1 MTTQNLTDPDE
12 ITALMTGTATPSTA
26 DVSAGEPDEKPAIQI
41 GGEAET
47 IRALTTALGHGALP
61 DVYVSGGQLVHLS
74 RVSGKAA
81 SAAEHAHQ
89 VDAGALPVQADPIT
103 SPSLA
108 WLLAHHAFVYRNKF
122 NKATEQWEDVE
133 ASPTKAALSAVLSS
147 RYWPDVRP
155 LVGVVT
161 SPVLRPDGTL
171 LQTAGYDT
179 TTGLYYAPTVTM
191 PTIPAQPSTQEVS
204 EALEFIT
211 SKLLRDFPFVADA
224 DKANHIGLM
233 IAPILRPF
241 LNGCLTPFGLI
252 SATTQSSGKTLLAEI
267 PGHIYGLKHLVW
279 RTSDEN
285 ELQKSITS
293 ALHST
298 AAVMLWDNIAEGT
311 EVSSALLAKLIT
323 GPKWDD
329 RNLGSNSAGF
339 ETTNDRLWL
348 ATGNNIRL
356 GGDMATR
363 TALVRLDPNDP
374 HPDQRDQTGFGIPHL
389 DQWLKKPANRV
400 TVLRHLL
407 ILVMD
412 WINAGAPR
420 SGHTMRQF
428 TTWAGAA
435 GGFLAHHGID
445 GFLDNVAEMREAD
458 DGNTT
463 WTAFLARWHELHGD
477 TPLRAKVLCH
487 SAEPT
492 ETSGKLVDRWDG
504 TFLTDER
511 DRIPNSKSLGK
522 LLTGHI
528 GRWHGHY
535 VLRSEFDKSA
545 NMNVF
550 WVEINP
556 ESDQAD
562 HDQTPAAAD
571 QTALI

>member
-1 MTTQNLTDPDE
+1 MS
-12 ITALMTGTATPSTA
+12 ITADTN
-26 DVSAGEPDEKPAIQI
+26 PDSDTDSGDQAVPTDRPAIQI

-47 IRALTTALGHGALP
+47 IRVLTAALGQGALP
-61 DVYVSGGQLVHLS
+61 DVYVCGGQLVHLS

-103 SPSLA
+103 APSLT
-108 WLLAHHAFVYRNKF
+108 WLLAHHTFVYRRKKNKD
-122 NKATEQWEDVE
+122 TEQWEEVE

-179 TTGLYYAPTVTM
+179 ATGLYYAPTVAM
-191 PTIPAQPSTQEVS
+191 PPIPAQPSQAEVS
-204 EALEFIT
+204 DALEFVT
-211 SKLLRDFPFVADA
+211 NTLLRDFPFVAPA
-224 DKANHIGLM
+224 DKANHIGLL
-233 IAPILRPF
+233 IAPILRPY
-241 LNGCLTPFGLI
+241 LGCLTPFGLI

-267 PGHIYGLKHLVW
+267 PGYIYGLKHLVW
-279 RTSDEN
+279 RRNDED

-298 AAVMLWDNIAEGT
+298 AAVMLWDNLAEGT
-311 EVSSALLAKLIT
+311 EVSSAVLAKLLT

-339 ETTNDRLWL
+339 EATNDRLWL

-389 DQWLKKPANRV
+389 DQWLKRPANRV

-445 GFLDNVAEMREAD
+445 GFLDNLDEMREAD
-458 DGNTT
+458 DENTT

-477 TPLRAKVLCH
+477 TPLRARVLCH
-487 SAEPT
+487 SAEPHMV
-492 ETSGKLVDRWDG
+492 GDQLVDRWDG
-504 TFLTDER
+504 TFLTDDR
-511 DRIPNSKSLGK
+511 DRIPSSKSLGK

-528 GRWHGHY
+528 GRWHGPH
-535 VLRSEFDKSA
+535 VLRSKHDKSA
-545 NMNVF
+545 NSLVF
-550 WVEINP
+550 WVETNP
-556 ESDQAD
+556 EPDQAD
-562 HDQTPAAAD
+562 HDQTPADDD
-571 QTALI
+571 QGTLI

>member
-1 MTTQNLTDPDE
+1 MTTPNLTDADE
-12 ITALMTGTATPSTA
+12 ITALMNNTSTT
-26 DVSAGEPDEKPAIQI
+26 DVSAGQPAEKPAIQI

-47 IRALTTALGHGALP
+47 IRALTSALGNGALP
-61 DVYVSGGQLVHLS
+61 DVYVCGGQLVHLS

-89 VDAGALPVQADPIT
+89 IDAGALPVQADPIT

-108 WLLAHHAFVYRNKF
+108 WLLAHHAFVFRRKKNKD
-122 NKATEQWEDVE
+122 TEQWEEVE

-179 TTGLYYAPTVTM
+179 GTGLYYAPTVAM
-191 PTIPAQPSTQEVS
+191 PAIPAQPSKEEVS
-204 EALEFIT
+204 EALEFVT
-211 SKLLRDFPFVADA
+211 STLLRDFPFVAPA

-233 IAPILRPF
+233 IAPILRPY
-241 LNGCLTPFGLI
+241 LGCLTPFGLI

-267 PGHIYGLKHLVW
+267 PGYIYGLKHLVW
-279 RTSDEN
+279 RNNDEN

-298 AAVMLWDNIAEGT
+298 AAVMLWDNLAEGT
-311 EVSSALLAKLIT
+311 EVSSAVLAKLLT

-339 ETTNDRLWL
+339 EAVNDRLWL
-348 ATGNNIRL
+348 ATGNNVRL

-428 TTWAGAA
+428 STWAGAA
-435 GGFLAHHGID
+435 GGFLAHHGVD
-445 GFLDNVAEMREAD
+445 GFLDNLAEMREAD
-458 DGNTT
+458 DENTA

-477 TPLRAKVLCH
+477 TELRARVLCH
-487 SAEPT
+487 SAEP
-492 ETSGKLVDRWDG
+492 ELKGGQLVDRWDG

-511 DRIPNSKSLGK
+511 DRIPSSKSMGK

-528 GRWHGHY
+528 GRWHGPH
-535 VLRSEFDKSA
+535 VLRSKHDKSA
-545 NMNVF
+545 NSLVF
-550 WVEINP
+550 WVETNTEP
-556 ESDQAD
+556 DQAE
-562 HDQTPAAAD
+562 HDQTPAD
-571 QTALI
+571 EQQTTLI

>member
-1 MTTQNLTDPDE
+1 MTSNLTDPDE
-12 ITALMTGTATPSTA
+12 ITALMTGTTSTT

-47 IRALTTALGHGALP
+47 IRALTTAMGQGALP

-108 WLLAHHAFVYRNKF
+108 WLLAHHAFVFRRKKNKD
-122 NKATEQWEDVE
+122 TEQWEEVE

-179 TTGLYYAPTVTM
+179 GTGLYYAPTVAM
-191 PTIPAQPSTQEVS
+191 PAIPAQPSQEQVS
-204 EALEFIT
+204 EALEFVT
-211 SKLLRDFPFVADA
+211 STLLRNFPFVADA

-233 IAPILRPF
+233 IAPILRPY
-241 LNGCLTPFGLI
+241 LGCLTPFGLI

-267 PGHIYGLKHLVW
+267 PGYIYGLKHLVW
-279 RTSDEN
+279 RNNDEN

-298 AAVMLWDNIAEGT
+298 AAVMLWDNLAEGT
-311 EVSSALLAKLIT
+311 EVSSAVLAKLLT

-339 ETTNDRLWL
+339 EAVNDRLWL

-428 TTWAGAA
+428 STWAGAA
-435 GGFLAHHGID
+435 GGFLAHHGVD

-458 DGNTT
+458 DENTE
-463 WTAFLARWHELHGD
+463 WTAFLARWHELHGKAEM
-477 TPLRAKVLCH
+477 RARVLCH
-487 SAEPT
+487 SAEPEINGT
-492 ETSGKLVDRWDG
+492 KVTDRWDG

-511 DRIPNSKSLGK
+511 DRIPSSKSLGK

-528 GRWHGHY
+528 GRWHGPH
-535 VLRSEFDKSA
+535 VLRSRHDKSA
-545 NMNVF
+545 NSLVF
-550 WVEINP
+550 WVETNTEP
-556 ESDQAD
+556 DHAE
-562 HDQTPAAAD
+562 HDQTPAD
-571 QTALI
+571 KQQTALI